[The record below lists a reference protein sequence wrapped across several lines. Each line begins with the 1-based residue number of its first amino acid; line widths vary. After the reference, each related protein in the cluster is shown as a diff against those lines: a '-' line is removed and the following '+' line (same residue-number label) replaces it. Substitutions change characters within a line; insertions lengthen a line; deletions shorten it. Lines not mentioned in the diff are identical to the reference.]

1 MREESERELQ
11 LISDLP
17 SQKNTQP
24 LKHTNTQ
31 PLTKTHNLSNT
42 KTHNLSQKNT
52 TSRTYLAKNIS
63 SYWSTLTSE
72 DIYKII
78 FQTCLK
84 RHNFEISKMYF
95 LVITQISK
103 VKNSISLCP
112 VGHSTPFQKCLFGE
126 KYISNI
132 FNDY

>member
-1 MREESERELQ
+1 MEYVEDDDVEINRKVEAGVREESERELQ

-72 DIYKII
+72 DICKII
-78 FQTCLK
+78 FQTSLK
-84 RHNFEISKMYF
+84 RHNFEIPKMYF
-95 LVITQISK
+95 LVITQIS
-103 VKNSISLCP
+103 
-112 VGHSTPFQKCLFGE
+112 
-126 KYISNI
+126 
-132 FNDY
+132 